1 MDKYILCNRDLNGT
15 SSQIPSSDETRNII
29 PRPAKT
35 TNSKV
40 STVPHGLSQWI
51 NPVYTSTEPRIP
63 LLETISTKQ
72 SITITLPDLLT
83 AKIINQI
90 DRKFILIS
98 IPQNPCHLNPPSAA
112 DIKNGNDSYTL
123 AVIDQHAA
131 DERYRLERLIE
142 QLRYTSKVVDPAI
155 NIPMSERH
163 LHTLLKRREVL
174 LQWGIEI
181 TIEKSGVIS
190 ESEMSGIVELTTS
203 ERQGTL
209 QEMGVLLL
217 RVIPEITK
225 DLDAAKWKQ
234 ILLQYLSEEKSQ
246 LPSLLTQILASKA
259 CRSVPPGLPREA
271 QPD

>member
-1 MDKYILCNRDLNGT
+1 
-15 SSQIPSSDETRNII
+15 
-29 PRPAKT
+29 
-35 TNSKV
+35 
-40 STVPHGLSQWI
+40 
-51 NPVYTSTEPRIP
+51 
-63 LLETISTKQ
+63 
-72 SITITLPDLLT
+72 
-83 AKIINQI
+83 
-90 DRKFILIS
+90 
-98 IPQNPCHLNPPSAA
+98 
-112 DIKNGNDSYTL
+112 L

-181 TIEKSGVIS
+181 TIEKSGVES
-190 ESEMSGIVELTTS
+190 ESEMPGIVELPTS

-209 QEMGVLLL
+209 KEMGVLLL

-259 CRSVPPGLPREA
+259 CRSVPPRLPVKQSRLMIGGDVWRCSFQRA
-271 QPD
+271 VR